1 MTLRDSAVRAS
12 LRRLV
17 IHRFLPLANRSEAAR
32 SEMRAF
38 SFCVRVRQSKIQ
50 GVTLESHDN

>member
-1 MTLRDSAVRAS
+1 MTLRDSAVCAS

-17 IHRFLPLANRSEAAR
+17 IHRFLPLANYSEAPAANCGHFLFAVELGKEK
-32 SEMRAF
+32 S
-38 SFCVRVRQSKIQ
+38 

>member
-17 IHRFLPLANRSEAAR
+17 IHRFLPLANCSEAAR
-32 SEMRAF
+32 AKCGHF
-38 SFCVRVRQSKIQ
+38 LFA
-50 GVTLESHDN
+50 LELGKAKSRE

>member
-1 MTLRDSAVRAS
+1 MTLRDSAVCAS

-17 IHRFLPLANRSEAAR
+17 IRRFLPLANFSEAAR
-32 SEMRAF
+32 CELRAF

-50 GVTLESHDN
+50 GATLESHDN